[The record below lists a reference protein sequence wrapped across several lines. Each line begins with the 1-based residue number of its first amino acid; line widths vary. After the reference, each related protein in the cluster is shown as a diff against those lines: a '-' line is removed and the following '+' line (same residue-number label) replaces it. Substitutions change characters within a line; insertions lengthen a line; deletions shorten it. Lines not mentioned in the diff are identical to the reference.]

1 MTRNS
6 SIQSIRTTNIESKN
20 EEGVMQ
26 YPRSRRYIVRV
37 KIKNTYHSL
46 KSFRFKKDAI
56 EFYDNWLI
64 ENR

>member
-1 MTRNS
+1 MTNKK
-6 SIQSIRTTNIESKN
+6 SIRSISTTMIESKN
-20 EEGVMQ
+20 EEGIVH
-26 YPRSRRYIVRV
+26 YPTSRRFIVRV

-56 EFYDNWLI
+56 EFYNNWLL